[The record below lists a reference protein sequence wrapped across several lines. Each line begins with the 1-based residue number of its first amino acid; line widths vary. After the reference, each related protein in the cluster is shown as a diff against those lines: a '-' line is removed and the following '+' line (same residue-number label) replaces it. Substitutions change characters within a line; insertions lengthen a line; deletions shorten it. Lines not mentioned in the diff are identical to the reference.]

1 MLSQMYRC
9 GPKHLRFV
17 TSVLG
22 VQVMADYNN
31 YALYSGTFLN
41 LEKIEG
47 LLGSWYVQTVLYG
60 RGWWGFGGDMNCLG
74 R

>member
-1 MLSQMYRC
+1 
-9 GPKHLRFV
+9 
-17 TSVLG
+17 
-22 VQVMADYNN
+22 MADYNN

-41 LEKIEG
+41 LEKIEE

-60 RGWWGFGGDMNCLG
+60 RGWWGFGGDMNRLG

>member
-1 MLSQMYRC
+1 
-9 GPKHLRFV
+9 
-17 TSVLG
+17 
-22 VQVMADYNN
+22 MADYNN

-47 LLGSWYVQTVLYG
+47 LLGSWDVQTVLYG
-60 RGWWGFGGDMNCLG
+60 RGWWGFGGDMNRLG